1 MSNIR
6 NHETI
11 TEKKRNRWDSDDEG
25 DIQRTAYD
33 NSQISTNAWSSSK
46 CEYHQNECSEVVNYS
61 RTNKRLESPQQVGVA
76 TMMDQQKAAAA
87 WESNCYPY
95 SPLLQGCRYEL
106 DCYERLDVI
115 AEGTYGIVWKAKDKH
130 SQEIVAL
137 KQIKDVST
145 KEGFPLLALREMQA
159 LLDLSH
165 DCIVSIRE
173 VVVGYKDLDKVFM
186 VFPVRNIAA
195 FLLGLVHFQFMILSS
210 P

>member
-1 MSNIR
+1 MSNNR
-6 NHETI
+6 NYQTI
-11 TEKKRNRWDSDDEG
+11 TKKKRIRWDSDDEG
-25 DIQRTAYD
+25 DVLRTAND
-33 NSQISTNAWSSSK
+33 GSQRNINAVSSSN
-46 CEYHQNECSEVVNYS
+46 CDTHQNECFEVLNRS
-61 RTNKRLESPQQVGVA
+61 RPNSRLELPQQVGVA
-76 TMMDQQKAAAA
+76 TVIEQQKAASACG
-87 WESNCYPY
+87 SNCYSY

-115 AEGTYGIVWKAKDKH
+115 AEGTYGIVWKAKDKYT
-130 SQEIVAL
+130 QEIVAL
-137 KQIKDVST
+137 KQIKDVVT

-186 VFPVRNIAA
+186 VFPVGNIAA
-195 FLLGLVHFQFMILSS
+195 FRLGFVHFQFNVFSS